1 MEEWADCLIVALKN
15 ERIFIR
21 KMMLKKPLGFATVF
35 MLSQSDLLT
44 LAQMLWGGR
53 LEGLGFFSVKLAVTE
68 DRAGWGFFV
77 GCVFF
82 PCLLH
87 LETKLSVQ

>member
-1 MEEWADCLIVALKN
+1 
-15 ERIFIR
+15 
-21 KMMLKKPLGFATVF
+21 

-53 LEGLGFFSVKLAVTE
+53 LEGLGFFSAKPAVTE

-77 GCVFF
+77 VGFF
-82 PCLLH
+82 SPLPFA
-87 LETKLSVQ
+87 S